1 MHQIYYPCHQER
13 WVEYRYSNAGR
24 GKRVDYILY
33 YKPNIPIAV
42 IEAKDNK
49 HNNGDDIQQEALNR
63 VI

>member
-1 MHQIYYPCHQER
+1 MVRLPSVKKTSSR
-13 WVEYRYSNAGR
+13 GT